1 MAGLS
6 WVVKQMMLKGF
17 ELKTEEE
24 DFKEYPV
31 WQCRVKN
38 LEKNYTE
45 ILSQKSMTCQYHMYA
60 PEINLSH
67 CGKTREDLEFISTL
81 DATAIPL

>member
-17 ELKTEEE
+17 KLKTEEE

-31 WQCRVKN
+31 WQCRMKN
-38 LEKNYTE
+38 LE
-45 ILSQKSMTCQYHMYA
+45 IQKY
-60 PEINLSH
+60 
-67 CGKTREDLEFISTL
+67 
-81 DATAIPL
+81 

>member
-17 ELKTEEE
+17 KLKTEEE

-31 WQCRVKN
+31 WQCGMKN
-38 LEKNYTE
+38 LE
-45 ILSQKSMTCQYHMYA
+45 IQKY
-60 PEINLSH
+60 
-67 CGKTREDLEFISTL
+67 
-81 DATAIPL
+81 

>member
-17 ELKTEEE
+17 KLKTEEG

-31 WQCRVKN
+31 WQYYMKN
-38 LEKNYTE
+38 LE
-45 ILSQKSMTCQYHMYA
+45 IQKY
-60 PEINLSH
+60 
-67 CGKTREDLEFISTL
+67 
-81 DATAIPL
+81 